1 MIVKCIDGKKSVINY
16 ILIQQY
22 LKKDDLV
29 KDFIKSIFAKNNR
42 MTFNDLDLSNQLQY
56 AIDDLGF
63 EKPTP
68 IQSQAFSVVRSGKD
82 VVGIAQTGTG
92 KTFAYMLPIL
102 RDLKFSKQQ
111 HPRVLVLVP
120 TRELVI
126 QVVDEIEK
134 LAKYINVRVL
144 GVYGGTNINTQKQ
157 AILQGQDIIVAT
169 PGRLYDLGLSNA
181 LKLKSIQKLVIDEVD
196 VMLDLGFRFQLMN
209 IFDIIPQRRQNVLF
223 SATMTEDVDKL
234 IYDYFKNPQKI
245 SIAVSGTPLD
255 NIEQIS
261 YNVPN
266 FFTKVNL
273 LNHLLNDKQTFHKVL
288 IFVAFKRSADL
299 LFKHLEEVFGSETC
313 VIHSNKT
320 QNYRIRSIKQFDEGN
335 NRILVATDVMAR
347 GLDFDEVS
355 HVINFDTPIFPEN
368 YMHRIGRTGRAEK
381 AGKTILFSTEK
392 EQEAKKEIENL
403 MDYQIPVFELPSA
416 IEISKL
422 LTEDERPRE
431 DREQSK
437 NRTKQ
442 EYVPGPA
449 FHEKSEKNSKVNLG
463 GSYRREIAKKYK
475 KPKTRGDKNYN
486 RRNKKK

>member
-1 MIVKCIDGKKSVINY
+1 
-16 ILIQQY
+16 
-22 LKKDDLV
+22 
-29 KDFIKSIFAKNNR
+29 
-42 MTFNDLDLSNQLQY
+42 MTFQELDLSNQLQY

-63 EKPTP
+63 ENPTP
-68 IQSQAFSVVRSGKD
+68 IQEQAFSVVRSGKD
-82 VVGIAQTGTG
+82 MVGIAQTGTG
-92 KTFAYMLPIL
+92 KTFAYMMPIL
-102 RDLKFSKQQ
+102 RDLKFSKQK

-120 TRELVI
+120 TRELVL
-126 QVVDEIEK
+126 QVVGEIEK

-209 IFDIIPQRRQNVLF
+209 IFDIIPEKRQNILF
-223 SATMTEDVDKL
+223 SATMTEDVDQL
-234 IYDYFKNPQKI
+234 IYDYFKNPKKI

-255 NIEQIS
+255 NIEQVA

-273 LNHLLNDKQTFHKVL
+273 LNHLLQDKETYNKVL
-288 IFVAFKRSADL
+288 IFVAFKRTADY

-320 QNYRIRSIKQFDEGN
+320 QNYRIRSIRQFDEGN

-347 GLDFDEVS
+347 GLDFDNVS
-355 HVINFDTPIFPEN
+355 HVINFDTPDFPEN

-381 AGKTILFSTEK
+381 TGKTILLSTEK
-392 EQEAKKEIENL
+392 EQEAKLNIEELMNYKIPLLEIPE
-403 MDYQIPVFELPSA
+403 DV
-416 IEISKL
+416 EISKL
-422 LTEDERPRE
+422 LTEDERSRE
-431 DREQSK
+431 DIEQSK
-437 NRTKQ
+437 NRTGL

-449 FHEKSEKNSKVNLG
+449 FHEKSEKNKKVNLG

-486 RRNKKK
+486 KRNKKK